1 MNHGH
6 RNNYD
11 PLAANFHSRVDY
23 WCAVSPSNSCPLRS
37 AEVERYLVART
48 GFGLSAALQAGKWL
62 SLRHG
67 CRLNGTATH
76 TLDPPHP
83 GSGSMEPL

>member
-1 MNHGH
+1 VNHGH

-37 AEVERYLVART
+37 AEVERYLVVRT
-48 GFGLSAALQAGKWL
+48 GLGQLVTAVDPILKKYVVHRLKSDSWNAVCHMRVHLQVSAQQ
-62 SLRHG
+62 
-67 CRLNGTATH
+67 T
-76 TLDPPHP
+76 
-83 GSGSMEPL
+83 